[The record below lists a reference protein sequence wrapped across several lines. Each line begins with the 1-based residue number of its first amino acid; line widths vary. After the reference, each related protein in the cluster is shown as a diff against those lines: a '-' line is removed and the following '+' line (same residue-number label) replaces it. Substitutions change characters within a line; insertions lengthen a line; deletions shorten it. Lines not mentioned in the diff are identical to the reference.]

1 MNLLIIH
8 RRGLWL
14 VFDPITQ
21 DFEVFTDRKAAERYI
36 VEQTTLIELNTLLVQ
51 NLN

>member
-1 MNLLIIH
+1 MTLLLIH

-14 VFDPITQ
+14 VLDTITQ
-21 DFEVFTDRKAAERYI
+21 DFEVFTDRKSAERYV
-36 VEQTTLIELNTLLVQ
+36 VEQTTLEELNTLLIS